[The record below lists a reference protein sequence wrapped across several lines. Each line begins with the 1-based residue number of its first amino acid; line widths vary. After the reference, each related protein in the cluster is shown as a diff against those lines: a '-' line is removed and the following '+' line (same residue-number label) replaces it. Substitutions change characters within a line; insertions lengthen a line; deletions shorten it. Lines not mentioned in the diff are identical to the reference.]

1 VRTAVA
7 RIDGDDVS
15 IIGRDA
21 RATPQTGPD
30 AVVAGLT
37 ESARAALDAAGVAIA
52 DIAAAGLSSP
62 GPLDHRTG
70 VIHTT
75 QNIAGFVDAHFP
87 IVERVATGLGGPPV
101 FLDRDTVMAA
111 IGEGT
116 IGAAKGARDFVYLTV
131 STGVGGAIVSGG
143 RMVRGA
149 SNTAGELGHFPVG
162 FDRDVR
168 CRCGSFGC
176 VEAYA
181 AGRNL
186 AEAYGV
192 SDASIVYAKAAAGDP
207 RAVALVARAEAALQN
222 LAVGIVNALNPERI
236 VVGGSVAEHEPAH
249 VIDPMRRAVAERA
262 FKVPAAAVRIVPSV
276 LGADVS
282 IVGAVLAARD
292 RADGKGQWFL

>member
-1 VRTAVA
+1 VA
-7 RIDGDDVS
+7 RIDGDAVALV
-15 IIGRDA
+15 GRDA
-21 RATPQTGPD
+21 RATPQTGPES
-30 AVVAGLT
+30 VVAALV
-37 ESARAALDAAGVAIA
+37 ESARAALGAAAVPIG
-52 DIAAAGLSSP
+52 DLAAAGLSAP
-62 GPLDHRTG
+62 GPLDHLTG
-70 VIHTT
+70 VILTT
-75 QNIAGFVDAHFP
+75 QNIAGFVDANFP
-87 IVERVATGLGGPPV
+87 IAARVAAGLGGPPV

-192 SDASIVYAKAAAGDP
+192 ADASIVYANAASGDA
-207 RAVALVARAEAALQN
+207 RAAALVARAEAALEN

-249 VIDPMRRAVAERA
+249 VLEPMRRAIAERA
-262 FKVPAAAVRIVPSV
+262 FRVPAAAVTVVPSA
-276 LGADVS
+276 LGGDVS
-282 IVGAVLAARD
+282 IVGSALAARD
-292 RADGKGQWFL
+292 RANGKGQWFL